1 MNPPVSGLALLVVAI
16 GGASGSV
23 LRYLAGVFIPPTQG
37 IPLGTLAVNVVG
49 SFLIGVFAR
58 MFVAADA
65 DQMLRLA
72 LTTGFCG
79 GFTTFSAFS
88 METIALMQQGK
99 VGRATTYVAL
109 SLILGLGATMLGLSV
124 VGRHAQR

>member
-1 MNPPVSGLALLVVAI
+1 MSGAVLLVIAL
-16 GGASGSV
+16 GGAAGSV
-23 LRYLAGVFIPPTQG
+23 LRYLAGVFIPPAQG
-37 IPLGTLAVNVVG
+37 FPVGTLAVNVLG

-58 MFVAADA
+58 VLAAPDA
-65 DQMLRLA
+65 DHVLRLA

-88 METIALMQQGK
+88 AETITLMQQGK
-99 VGRATTYVAL
+99 VGRAMAYVAL
-109 SLILGLGATMLGLSV
+109 SIALGLGATALGLSV